1 MSINYDDP
9 QRAQRALG
17 SAFDKALRENAS
29 LRIQIEAKDLLLNE
43 QMAEIA
49 RLSAK
54 LEEAGIAVEDEPP
67 AEPPKPNRAARRK
80 TAAKGK

>member
-1 MSINYDDP
+1 MAINYQDP
-9 QRAQRALG
+9 ERGQRALG

-43 QMAEIA
+43 QMAEID

-54 LEEAGIAVEDEPP
+54 LAEAGIAVDDEPP
-67 AEPPKPNRAARRK
+67 AEPPKPNRKTRRAVK
-80 TAAKGK
+80 KDS